1 MNKKYLSHILD
12 FFIIVAILYLFL
24 LSIKLLGHSF
34 TLFGEGF
41 AKTMLTMTDNPAA
54 GLLIGIVTTS
64 LIQSSSTTTS
74 ITVGLVAGGALSLQN
89 AIPIIMGANIGTTIT
104 NSFVS
109 LGHLSNRIEFRRAF
123 AAGIVHDFFN
133 ICSVLVLF
141 PLEIHFH
148 LIAKS
153 SGFLQKW
160 FSQAGGMELFNPLS
174 FILNPAIKVC
184 DYLTSLLPFQGII
197 LLILS
202 LFLLFFSL
210 TNLVKKIRSLV
221 LTQIETVLNKYIF
234 RNDLLGFLVGMLI
247 TAIVQ
252 SSSVTIALMIPL
264 AGAGLLSLRKILPYT
279 LGANIGT
286 TVTTILAALATQNE
300 IAIMVAFSHL
310 CFNIFGIAI
319 FYPLRFIPIGLAKFV
334 SSKASKSKQIISKYI
349 FIKYSFNLSKHQR
362 SDFFN

>member
-1 MNKKYLSHILD
+1 MNKKFLTR
-12 FFIIVAILYLFL
+12 IIDIIIIAAILYLFL

-34 TLFGEGF
+34 KLLGKNF
-41 AKTMLTMTDNPAA
+41 AETMLQMTSNPAA

-89 AIPIIMGANIGTTIT
+89 AIPIVMGANIGTTIT

-109 LGHLSNRIEFRRAF
+109 LGHISNRLEFKRAF

-133 ICSVLVLF
+133 ICTVLVLF

-148 LIAKS
+148 LIETTAV
-153 SGFLQKW
+153 FLQKG
-160 FSQAGGMELFNPLS
+160 FSHAGGMELFNPLA
-174 FILNPAIKVC
+174 FILNPAINVC
-184 DYLTSLLPFQGII
+184 DYLTSLLPFQSLIMM
-197 LLILS
+197 ILS

-210 TNLVKKIRSLV
+210 ATLVKKIRSMV
-221 LTQIETVLNKYIF
+221 LFQIETVLNKYIF
-234 RNDLLGFLVGMLI
+234 RNDIIGFFFGMLI
-247 TAIVQ
+247 TAVVQ

-264 AGAGLLSLRKILPYT
+264 AGAGLISLRKILPYT

-300 IAIMVAFSHL
+300 TAIMVAFSHL
-310 CFNIFGIAI
+310 CFNIFGILI
-319 FYPLRFIPIGLAKFV
+319 FYPLKFIPLTLATFV
-334 SSKASKSKQIISKYI
+334 STQASKSKKTLILFVTVYILLHFIPILII
-349 FIKYSFNLSKHQR
+349 LT
-362 SDFFN
+362 